1 MDYKTIKKIVSAVA
15 TFAATAGLTYVGVP
29 VIAVAF
35 LMAMLVAGNTFMLG
49 NGNYK
54 VDYVCLIVAIILC
67 IATGNVNW
75 GF

>member
-35 LMAMLVAGNTFMLG
+35 LMAMLVVGNTIIMG
-49 NGNYK
+49 NGDCK
-54 VDYVCLIVAIILC
+54 IDYACLIVAIILC
-67 IATGNVNW
+67 IITGNVNW